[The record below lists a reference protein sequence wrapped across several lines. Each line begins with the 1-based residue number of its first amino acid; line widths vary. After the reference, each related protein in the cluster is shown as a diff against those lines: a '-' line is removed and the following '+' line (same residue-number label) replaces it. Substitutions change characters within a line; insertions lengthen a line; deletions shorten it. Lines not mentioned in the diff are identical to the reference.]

1 MKTAILALYSL
12 IILALTAFSLKGRPA
27 VWQPVDP
34 SSYLGEIHGA
44 VHVSTR
50 GEARFGV
57 IEALD
62 GNPGVFTLS
71 LGANGAEGSVLFT
84 RTSGAAL
91 VPGTYS
97 VGGHNQNPDEMRA
110 LIVAGTAT
118 HPTGVFWGTSGS
130 LVITY
135 ASDSMISGRFQVE
148 GSGFLASNPDDG
160 NQPIR
165 ATGMFTATRS

>member
-1 MKTAILALYSL
+1 MKTAALVLYSL
-12 IILALTAFSLKGRPA
+12 LILLLTAFGLKDGPTL
-27 VWQPVDP
+27 WPIDP
-34 SSYLGEIHGA
+34 SSYRGDIRGA
-44 VHVSTR
+44 VSVSTR

-57 IEALD
+57 IDASD

-71 LGANGAEGSVLFT
+71 LGANGAESSVLFT

-97 VGGHNQNPDEMRA
+97 VGGHNQNPDEVQA

-130 LVITY
+130 LIISY
-135 ASDSMISGRFQVE
+135 ARDNMIRGRFQVE
-148 GSGFLASNPDDG
+148 GSGFLRSNPDDE

-165 ATGMFTATRS
+165 ATGTFTATRS